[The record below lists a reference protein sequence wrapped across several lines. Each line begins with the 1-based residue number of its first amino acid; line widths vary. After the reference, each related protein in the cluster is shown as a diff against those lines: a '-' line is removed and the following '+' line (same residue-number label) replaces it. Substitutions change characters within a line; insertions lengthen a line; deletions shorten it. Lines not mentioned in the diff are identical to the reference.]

1 MCFEC
6 SYLSFGCE
14 IGHRLT
20 MYVTRGVKVFH
31 PKCLQIHTERE
42 REREREGCDNSC
54 LRTYIHYLFA
64 CFCHMMSYF
73 ICRNLTLPSFKTGV
87 CKKGLFFFIEINF
100 CCNEK
105 SLFYFKLLFRIKVS
119 LNGFNFYQT
128 EF

>member
-14 IGHRLT
+14 IGHPLT
-20 MYVTRGVKVFH
+20 MYVTRGVKVAH
-31 PKCLQIHTERE
+31 PKCLQKRT
-42 REREREGCDNSC
+42 EREGCHNSC
-54 LRTYIHYLFA
+54 LRTYIHYLSS
-64 CFCHMMSYF
+64 CFCHMVSFF

-87 CKKGLFFFIEINF
+87 CKKWLFFFNEINF